1 MFKDFDICQYLSEL
15 AIKSMLYEVS
25 ATPKPGLVDRNNA
38 GAHKDMDFFTFMAS
52 SAALSDTFYQC
63 AKAGAGFEGKALT
76 ELMNSIRPIGI
87 QGEKRMFQA
96 TQGINTHKGLIFSL
110 GIIVAVAAVQYGETQ
125 SLKMNVEKICDK
137 VKEMTKGIS
146 DRELGNVSKASPSTY
161 GEKLFQKYGV
171 KGIRGEV
178 ESGFHTVRTHSLPI
192 LQELIKSGKSMNDT
206 LVQVLLHLMTV
217 TEDSNV
223 LGRHDWEALEYV
235 KASAKELLNMG
246 GMFTEEGRQRLVE
259 TDREFIRKNISPGG
273 SADLLAVTMMLYSL
287 KKCLIPW
294 SVCNL

>member
-52 SAALSDTFYQC
+52 SAALSNTFYQC
-63 AKAGAGFEGKALT
+63 AKAGTGFEGKALT

-87 QGEKRMFQA
+87 QGEKRMFRT

-110 GIIVAVAAVQYGETQ
+110 GIIVAVAAVQYREAQ
-125 SLKMNVEKICDK
+125 SLKMQVEKICDK
-137 VKEMTKGIS
+137 VKSMTKGIS
-146 DRELGNVSKASPSTY
+146 DRELGNVSKASPCTY

-192 LQELIKSGKSMNDT
+192 FQELIKSGKNMNDT

-217 TEDSNV
+217 TEDSNI
-223 LGRHDWEALEYV
+223 LGRHDWETLEYV
-235 KASAKELLNMG
+235 KTSAREVLDRG
-246 GMFTEEGRQRLVE
+246 GMFTEEGKQRIIKM
-259 TDREFIRKNISPGG
+259 DREFIDRNISPGG
-273 SADLLAVTMMLYSL
+273 SADLLAVTMMFGAL
-287 KKCLIPW
+287 K
-294 SVCNL
+294 NL